1 MHESCITFLSDDS
14 GILNK
19 STLERLR
26 EVVSCTGRSYS
37 DPILDD
43 KGKVDQ
49 EASRRVEFLFR
60 LKDEEMIR
68 EMIEILSGDAES

>member
-1 MHESCITFLSDDS
+1 M
-14 GILNK
+14 
-19 STLERLR
+19 R